1 MTGLPNRLTTI
12 TLATILVV
20 AILAAPLGGATT
32 SSGVQESESDA
43 DGSATD
49 SIQPGAQFAGVVG
62 VQQAEINGSVSERA
76 YVAELATAESNASK
90 AAIIDQRIATTER
103 RLADLEAR
111 LAELN
116 ESREAGELNDGRY
129 RAKVAATV
137 AEIRSLERELETVES
152 SAADVP
158 DRVLAE
164 QGVDRDAIRTLRER
178 AAELDGPETAA
189 VARSIAGDG
198 AGRAFGPERPPGP
211 PVDVGN
217 PRDGQYPGNDSGVPG
232 RGPGGSGPANA
243 SAP

>member
-20 AILAAPLGGATT
+20 AILAAPLGGAAAIPA
-32 SSGVQESESDA
+32 SSGVQETDA
-43 DGSATD
+43 DGSANE

-76 YVAELATAESNASK
+76 YAAELATAENNESK
-90 AAIIDQRIATTER
+90 AAIIDERIATTETRLATLER
-103 RLADLEAR
+103 RLAT
-111 LAELN
+111 LN

-129 RAKVAATV
+129 RAAVAKTV

-152 SAADVP
+152 AAADVP

-178 AAELDGPETAA
+178 ASELDGPETAA
-189 VARSIAGDG
+189 AARSIAGDG
-198 AGRAFGPERPPGP
+198 AGRAFGPERQPGP
-211 PVDVGN
+211 PIDVDDRRGG
-217 PRDGQYPGNDSGVPG
+217 DGAGPDGAVPG
-232 RGPGGSGPANA
+232 RGSDGAANA